1 MSCMRACQGDL
12 PTESRVSKAN
22 ATIESRKSGGAKT
35 TAAFPN
41 DRSTAAVGAVDV
53 VAPSNKWQ
61 QTGNGKGVKSEG
73 HPQQP
78 GFPQQPTQQTQF
90 TFVGDVVPCCYNKLI
105 FFDDQFCV
113 YEI

>member
-1 MSCMRACQGDL
+1 M
-12 PTESRVSKAN
+12 
-22 ATIESRKSGGAKT
+22 
-35 TAAFPN
+35 
-41 DRSTAAVGAVDV
+41 DV

-90 TFVGDVVPCCYNKLI
+90 TFVGEVVPCCYNKLI
-105 FFDDQFCV
+105 FLDDQFYVCNISDETLKKYSIINLLKSSV
-113 YEI
+113 